1 MAKSRKLKGRGVGI
15 SKPMKVSPASEEPVE
30 ESVYTYETLPASE
43 RQALQMAEWKEITK
57 RLSPLLESEDED
69 VGLGVIEYATSI
81 QVAKKDGDIVAVRV
95 NGDSGD
101 SDVAEYPAVYP
112 KNFDGEFPEPEEEDD
127 TQEAESDFKEL
138 PEGASR
144 RRVKKQTRRTKRN
157 RRNLK
162 GKKLRKL
169 ATRRR

>member
-1 MAKSRKLKGRGVGI
+1 MAKSRKLKGRGVGP
-15 SKPMKVSPASEEPVE
+15 SKVAPAPEEPVE

-69 VGLGVIEYATSI
+69 IGLGVIEYATSI
-81 QVAKKDGDIVAVRV
+81 QVAKKDGEIVAVRV
-95 NGDSGD
+95 NGDKPED
-101 SDVAEYPAVYP
+101 SVVEYPVIYP

-127 TQEAESDFKEL
+127 TQEAESDFKDL
-138 PEGASR
+138 PEGSSR

-169 ATRRR
+169 TARRR